1 MCIEDELNRGY
12 WSILL
17 IMASSLTSKPRR
29 VRIEGPNPELNLR
42 RNIMI
47 QGMAEKLAAQRK
59 DKQEV
64 NQIFALIRRQL

>member
-1 MCIEDELNRGY
+1 
-12 WSILL
+12 
-17 IMASSLTSKPRR
+17 MASSQTSKLRR

-47 QGMAEKLAAQRK
+47 QGMAEKLASQRK

-64 NQIFALIRRQL
+64 KQIFAVIRRQL